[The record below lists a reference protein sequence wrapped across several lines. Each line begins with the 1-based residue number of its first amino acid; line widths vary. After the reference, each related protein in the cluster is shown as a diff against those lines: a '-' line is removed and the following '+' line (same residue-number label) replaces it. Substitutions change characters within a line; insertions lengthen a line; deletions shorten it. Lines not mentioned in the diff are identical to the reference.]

1 MANAKQVKALVQ
13 SHAAGDDSRFY
24 AVAMQMAAQA
34 ARSGHSKF
42 AQELRDLVD
51 QAKSKTKARAERP
64 AKSIPFGQPRGELA
78 GLLAVSYP
86 KTRIADM
93 ALQPEV
99 EQRLKRVILEQRQR
113 AKIRE
118 HGYAPM
124 RKLLL
129 VGPPGTGKTLTASAL
144 AGELGLALFT
154 IQLHG
159 LITRFLGETAA
170 KLRLVFD
177 AIRDARGVY
186 LFDEFDA
193 LGGQRTTLNDVGE
206 IRRVLNSFLQY
217 LEQDDSD
224 SLIVSATNHPDLLDT
239 ALFRRFDSV
248 VRYELPD
255 QEIALRVMQNRLGPL
270 DTSNLGWDSIGGA
283 GSGLSHANLV
293 HACDQAAK
301 DAILEQRTAVSP
313 DDLVRALNDRQGH
326 QI

>member
-13 SHAAGDDSRFY
+13 SHAAGDNSRFY
-24 AVAMQMAAQA
+24 AIAMQMAAQA
-34 ARSGHSKF
+34 ARSGHTKF

-51 QAKSKTKARAERP
+51 QAKTETKARANQP
-64 AKSIPFGQPRGELA
+64 ARSIPFGQPRGELS

-86 KTRIADM
+86 KTGFADM

-193 LGGQRTTLNDVGE
+193 LGAQRASQNEVGE

-248 VRYELPD
+248 VRYDLPD

-270 DTSNLGWDSIGGA
+270 DTSNLDWDSVGGA
-283 GSGLSHANLV
+283 AAGLSHANLV

-301 DAILEQRTAVSP
+301 DAILDQRTAVSP

-326 QI
+326 QV